1 MFINAPWLGK
11 AARLMRKVTDEIKG
25 IDIDIE
31 LSHTDRAL
39 LATFINS
46 DAFNVFQ
53 KLMEDVVKKYNTRLI
68 NTDPVDS
75 KAVLVNHTLAHAVGA
90 FYVSFIARLE
100 QELETEKNNR
110 ANREPENNMNI
121 AELR

>member
-1 MFINAPWLGK
+1 
-11 AARLMRKVTDEIKG
+11 MRKVTDEIKG